1 MIIGLGSDIID
12 IRRIERS
19 IARFGRRFVDRVF
32 TEGEQERSDGRVN
45 RAASYARRFAA
56 KEACAKALGTG
67 IDRSVFWRDMGVV
80 NLGSGQPTMQLSG
93 GALRR
98 LRELTPD
105 GMTAQI
111 HLSLTDDHPL
121 AQAMV
126 LIEAVPKVADRQM
139 RHVNEA

>member
-19 IARFGRRFVDRVF
+19 LSRFGRRFVDRVF
-32 TEGEQERSDGRVN
+32 TEGERERSDGRAN

-67 IDRSVFWRDMGVV
+67 IDRNVYWRDMGVI

-93 GALRR
+93 GALQR

-105 GMTAQI
+105 GMTAHI
-111 HLSLTDDHPL
+111 HLSLSDDHPL

-126 LIEAVPKVADRQM
+126 LIEAVPNAADR
-139 RHVNEA
+139 

>member
-12 IRRIERS
+12 IRRIKRS
-19 IARFGRRFVDRVF
+19 LSRFGRRFVDRVF
-32 TEGEQERSDGRVN
+32 TEGERERSDGRAN

-67 IDRSVFWRDMGVV
+67 IDRNVYWRDMGVI

-93 GALRR
+93 GALQR

-105 GMTAQI
+105 GMTAHI
-111 HLSLTDDHPL
+111 HLSLSDDHPL

-126 LIEAVPKVADRQM
+126 LIEAVPKVPTRPSGHADD
-139 RHVNEA
+139 A

>member
-19 IARFGRRFVDRVF
+19 LARFGRRFIDRVF
-32 TEGEQERSDGRVN
+32 TEGERERSDGRAN

-67 IDRSVFWRDMGVV
+67 IDRSVFWRDMAVV
-80 NLGSGQPTMQLSG
+80 NLGSGQPTMKLSG

-98 LRELTPD
+98 LRKLTPD

-111 HLSLTDDHPL
+111 HLSLSDDHPV

-126 LIEAVPKVADRQM
+126 LIEALPSAADRPSAQAD
-139 RHVNEA
+139 EA

>member
-19 IARFGRRFVDRVF
+19 LARFGRRFVDRVF
-32 TEGEQERSDGRVN
+32 TEGERERSDGRVN

-67 IDRSVFWRDMGVV
+67 IDRRVYWRDMGVV
-80 NLGSGQPTMQLSG
+80 NLGSGRPTMELSG
-93 GALRR
+93 GAAER

-105 GMTAQI
+105 GMAALI
-111 HLSLTDDHPL
+111 HLSLSDDHPL

-126 LIEAVPKVADRQM
+126 LIEAVPATPDQPMPDAD
-139 RHVNEA
+139 EA